1 MGVDVRGVGERHG
14 GRLGLS
20 LRRAALL
27 AVFALSGAVAAIAA
41 IVPSSDA
48 GLLLA
53 KTAVLEPIAIR
64 LEEALLPA
72 PATYVREERMH
83 RGDTFHSV
91 LGRLGINDA
100 DIQQLLRQRTILQL
114 LRVGTVVTAEVRA
127 GKDHAGRDHAG
138 RDHDGELVWL
148 GFLSGREVAV
158 RVDRVGRALVAS
170 EQRAQVVTR
179 TVLKSAVIRS
189 SLFAAADAAGIP
201 DSIAIQLAEV
211 FGSDIDFHRELRQGD
226 RFSVLYELHSVDG
239 RPLRAGRVFA
249 AEFTNQGRKYRALR
263 YADNFYAPDGK
274 NMRKGMLRSP
284 LELSRVSSGF
294 GMRMHPLHKAWRA
307 HQGVDYAAPAGTRVR
322 AVGDGIVEFA
332 GRQGGYG
339 NLVIVRHAS
348 QISTYYAHLKAVGR
362 GIRTGARVAQGD
374 TVGLVGQT
382 GWATGPHLHYEF
394 RVAGTARNPLS
405 VPLPAGT
412 PVARHD
418 MDAFRAQ
425 SQEMTAQLDLLAN
438 GQVAALE

>member
-1 MGVDVRGVGERHG
+1 MGVDVRGVDEQRG
-14 GRLGLS
+14 GRLQLS

-27 AVFALSGAVAAIAA
+27 AVFALSGVVAAVAA

-48 GLLLA
+48 ELLLA
-53 KTAVLEPIAIR
+53 KTAVLEPVEIR
-64 LEEALLPA
+64 MEEALLPA
-72 PATYVREERMH
+72 PGSYVREERMQ
-83 RGDTFHSV
+83 RGDTYHGMFA
-91 LGRLGINDA
+91 RLGIKDA
-100 DIQQLLRQRTILQL
+100 DIQQLLRQRATLQF
-114 LRVGTVVTAEVRA
+114 LRVGTIVTAEVRA
-127 GKDHAGRDHAG
+127 DVRSGK
-138 RDHDGELVWL
+138 DHDGELVWL
-148 GFLSGREVAV
+148 GFLSGRDTAV
-158 RVDRVGRALVAS
+158 RVERVGRNLVAS
-170 EQRAQVVTR
+170 EQRAQVSTR
-179 TVLKSAVIRS
+179 IVLKSGLIRS

-211 FGSDIDFHRELRQGD
+211 FGSDIDFHRELRLGD

-239 RPLRAGRVFA
+239 RPLRAGRVLA

-307 HQGVDYAAPAGTRVR
+307 HHGVDYAAPAGTRVR

-348 QISTYYAHLKAVGR
+348 QVSTYYAHLKAVGR

-418 MDAFRAQ
+418 MDAFRAR

-438 GQVAALE
+438 GRLAALE